1 MSLPVSSAAPL
12 AATPQRVPA
21 PGAAPATPFPPG
33 DGRERSPAD
42 TVMDASTATGWE
54 PGPAN
59 IVRGH
64 DPANIVREPS
74 PAGTVREYG
83 PANMGL
89 EHGPADIVWEHDPAT
104 RGRRYTPAPAEP
116 YDQRA
121 YAPSASGVPGPA
133 APFFL
138 PVVDLDTGG
147 AVAVEVVTEDASAAG
162 PGMGTTVNGLL
173 AAAREEALL
182 PLVLPISAAAVAGG
196 SAGHAPLH
204 EAMRV
209 SNRRPRE
216 VILVIEGDTAYVQR
230 TALLSGI
237 DGLRAVG
244 YLIAFGGIGTAPLP
258 LDLLADASP
267 YMIALSPGVVAR
279 GPRDPRHGALAE
291 SLVRLAR
298 GVGAHVLAPG
308 LRDETQLAAVRGW
321 GIRLA
326 QGPLLAPSGWRPSHG
341 FNRVHVPLP
350 VPEAAPA
357 TASLGPRVQE
367 LLLPAVTLPAE
378 STAEEVVAVLS
389 AEPSITSVILVDEYE
404 RPLGSIDRSRF
415 LLFMAGAYGHA
426 LHAKKPAG
434 RLADA
439 AKIVAKTTPVIAAMQ
454 VAGRDNARVY
464 DDLVVV
470 DEVGRCLGVVRVG
483 DLLRHAADLQEQQ
496 AR

>member
-1 MSLPVSSAAPL
+1 MSLPSPSAAPS
-12 AATPQRVPA
+12 AASPQHVPA
-21 PGAAPATPFPPG
+21 PGPAAATPFP
-33 DGRERSPAD
+33 AD
-42 TVMDASTATGWE
+42 AAQGQ
-54 PGPAN
+54 GAAG
-59 IVRGH
+59 IV
-64 DPANIVREPS
+64 
-74 PAGTVREYG
+74 
-83 PANMGL
+83 
-89 EHGPADIVWEHDPAT
+89 
-104 RGRRYTPAPAEP
+104 RRYTPAAYPQPASPQP

-121 YAPSASGVPGPA
+121 YPPAPGFPDDRPA
-133 APFFL
+133 APLFL

-147 AVAVEVVTEDASAAG
+147 AVAVEVAAPGTEGVAG
-162 PGMGTTVNGLL
+162 AVSGVL

-182 PLVLPISAAAVAGG
+182 PLVLPISAAAVAEG
-196 SAGHAPLH
+196 SAGLAPLH
-204 EAMRV
+204 EAMRTCG
-209 SNRRPRE
+209 RRPRE
-216 VILVIEGDTAYVQR
+216 VILALTGDAMAGER

-244 YLIAFGGIGTAPLP
+244 YLIAFAGLGSAPLP

-267 YMIALSPGVVAR
+267 YMVALSADLVERA
-279 GPRDPRHGALAE
+279 PRDPRRGALAE

-308 LRDETQLAAVRGW
+308 VRDETGLAAVRGW

-341 FNRVHVPLP
+341 YNRVHVPLP
-350 VPEAAPA
+350 VPEAVVPTA
-357 TASLGPRVQE
+357 TLGPRVQE

-389 AEPSITSVILVDEYE
+389 AEPSITSVILVDEYQ
-404 RPLGSIDRSRF
+404 RPQGSIDRSRF

-434 RLADA
+434 RLADT

-454 VAGRDNARVY
+454 VAGRDNTRVY

-483 DLLRHAADLQEQQ
+483 DLLRHAADLQSRP

>member
-1 MSLPVSSAAPL
+1 MSLPVHPAAPP
-12 AATPQRVPA
+12 AATSQRVPA
-21 PGAAPATPFPPG
+21 PGAAPATPFPP
-33 DGRERSPAD
+33 DS
-42 TVMDASTATGWE
+42 GWE
-54 PGPAN
+54 HP
-59 IVRGH
+59 
-64 DPANIVREPS
+64 
-74 PAGTVREYG
+74 T
-83 PANMGL
+83 
-89 EHGPADIVWEHDPAT
+89 ADVAREHDPAT
-104 RGRRYTPAPAEP
+104 MVRRYTPAAPAQP

-121 YAPSASGVPGPA
+121 HAPSASGLPGPA
-133 APFFL
+133 TPVFL

-147 AVAVEVVTEDASAAG
+147 AVAVEVISEGASYGG
-162 PGMGTTVNGLL
+162 PGMASTVNGLL

-196 SAGHAPLH
+196 SAGLASLH

-209 SNRRPRE
+209 CNRRPRE
-216 VILVIEGDTAYVQR
+216 VILVIEGGSASVER

-244 YLIAFGGIGTAPLP
+244 YLIAFGGIGTAALP

-267 YMIALSPGVVAR
+267 YMIALSSDVVAR
-279 GPRDPRHGALAE
+279 GPRDPRRGALAE

-308 LRDETQLAAVRGW
+308 VRDETQLAAVRGW

-326 QGPLLAPSGWRPSHG
+326 QGPLLAPFDWRPSHG
-341 FNRVHVPLP
+341 YNRVHVPLP
-350 VPEAAPA
+350 VPEAAAA

-389 AEPSITSVILVDEYE
+389 AEPSITSVILVDEYQ
-404 RPLGSIDRSRF
+404 RPQGSIDRSRF

-426 LHAKKPAG
+426 LHAKKAAG
-434 RLADA
+434 RLADT
-439 AKIVAKTTPVIAAMQ
+439 AKIVAKTTLVIAAMQ
-454 VAGRDNARVY
+454 VAGRDNTRVY

-470 DEVGRCLGVVRVG
+470 DEVGRCMGVVRVG
-483 DLLRHAADLQEQQ
+483 DLLRHAADLQSRS

>member
-1 MSLPVSSAAPL
+1 M
-12 AATPQRVPA
+12 R
-21 PGAAPATPFPPG
+21 
-33 DGRERSPAD
+33 
-42 TVMDASTATGWE
+42 
-54 PGPAN
+54 
-59 IVRGH
+59 
-64 DPANIVREPS
+64 
-74 PAGTVREYG
+74 
-83 PANMGL
+83 
-89 EHGPADIVWEHDPAT
+89 EHGPADMTGDHDPAT
-104 RGRRYTPAPAEP
+104 MVRRYTPAAAAPP
-116 YDQRA
+116 YDQRV
-121 YAPSASGVPGPA
+121 YPPEGHQPGLPGPA
-133 APFFL
+133 APRFL

-147 AVAVEVVTEDASAAG
+147 AVAIEVTAERASSGG
-162 PGMGTTVNGLL
+162 PGGPGVAGVAGVAGTVNGLL

-182 PLVLPISAAAVAGG
+182 PLVLPIPAAAVAGG
-196 SAGHAPLH
+196 TAGLAPLH

-209 SNRRPRE
+209 CNRRPRE
-216 VILVIEGDTAYVQR
+216 VILVIEGDPGPVER

-244 YLIAFGGIGTAPLP
+244 YLIAFGGVGTTALP

-267 YMIALSPGVVAR
+267 YVIALSSDLVRR
-279 GPRDPRHGALAE
+279 GPRDPRRGALAE

-308 LRDETQLAAVRGW
+308 VRDETELAAVRGW

-326 QGPLLAPSGWRPSHG
+326 QGPLLAPSDWRPSHG
-341 FNRVHVPLP
+341 YNRVHVPLP
-350 VPEAAPA
+350 VPEAAAA

-389 AEPSITSVILVDEYE
+389 AEPSITSVILVDEYQ
-404 RPLGSIDRSRF
+404 RPQGSIDRSRF

-426 LHAKKPAG
+426 LHAKKSAA
-434 RLADA
+434 RLADT

-454 VAGRDNARVY
+454 VAGQDNARVY

-470 DEVGRCLGVVRVG
+470 DEVGRCMGVVRVG
-483 DLLRHAADLQEQQ
+483 DLLRHAAALQAQP